1 MLSPKTIF
9 QKSPWAKEF
18 ANVLESDAH
27 HQAIYAAL
35 LQMQMNSPETTD
47 PTLAGIYDQRMTG
60 AKQFVMTLS
69 RLCDPESTGSQ
80 TKLSGNLNHK
90 F

>member
-1 MLSPKTIF
+1 MTSPKTIF
-9 QKSPWAKEF
+9 LKSPWAKEF
-18 ANVLESDAH
+18 SNILESEVH
-27 HQAIYAAL
+27 RQAIFAAL

-69 RLCDPESTGSQ
+69 RLCDPESTDRAA
-80 TKLSGNLNHK
+80 KPFGNLNHQA
-90 F
+90 